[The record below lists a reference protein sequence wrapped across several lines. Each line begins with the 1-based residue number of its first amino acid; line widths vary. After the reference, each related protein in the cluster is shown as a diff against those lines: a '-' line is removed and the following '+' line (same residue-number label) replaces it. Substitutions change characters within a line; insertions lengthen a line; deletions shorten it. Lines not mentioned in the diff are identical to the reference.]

1 MRRGVCQFY
10 EDPPAKRDATVKFNR
25 PFVLQWI
32 FGKTTFAEALEAGDI
47 AVDGDAETVST
58 FLSKFEPF
66 NEATNISI
74 AVR

>member
-1 MRRGVCQFY
+1 MPTG
-10 EDPPAKRDATVKFNR
+10 DRDATVKFNR

-32 FGKTTFAEALEAGDI
+32 FGKTTFEDALAAGDI
-47 AVDGDAETVST
+47 SVDGDASIVST